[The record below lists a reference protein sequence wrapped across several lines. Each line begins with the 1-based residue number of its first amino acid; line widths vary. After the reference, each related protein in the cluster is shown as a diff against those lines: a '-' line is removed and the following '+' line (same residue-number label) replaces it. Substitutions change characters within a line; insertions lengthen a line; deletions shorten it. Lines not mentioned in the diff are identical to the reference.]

1 MKRDP
6 LPTGKLDVH
15 LLGKLLKQYAIADES
30 VLLGPGVGE
39 DAAAIDLGDKVLI
52 VATDPITFATHEIG
66 YYSVMVNANDVATT
80 GAEPRWYTVT
90 ILLPEKDASESL
102 VDRIFEQIHR
112 ACETLHISVI
122 GGHTEITYGLDRPIL
137 VGQMMGE
144 VQKEALITTAGAEP
158 GDVILLSKGICIEG
172 TSLIARE
179 MERDLSSRGVSR
191 DLVERAQRFLFEPG
205 IGVVEEARL
214 ACQAGG
220 VHAMHD
226 PTEGG
231 LANGLHELAM
241 AAGVAVEVEIDR
253 IPVYEESQVLC
264 ETYELNPLGVIAS
277 GSLLITASPPGAEKI
292 LDRADRGGVA
302 MSRIG
307 RVMGRGTPSVTMLTP
322 EGDAPLPYFDR
333 DEVVKIL

>member
-1 MKRDP
+1 VKKGL

-15 LLGKLLKQYAIADES
+15 LLRKFLRKYATVDER

-39 DAAAIDLGDKVLI
+39 DAAAIDLGQKVLI
-52 VATDPITFATHEIG
+52 VATDPITFATDEIG
-66 YYSVMVNANDVATT
+66 YYSVMVNANDVAST

-90 ILLPEKDASESL
+90 ILLPEKEATEGL
-102 VDRIFEQIHR
+102 VDKIFGQIYQ
-112 ACETLHISVI
+112 ACQALNVSLI
-122 GGHTEITYGLDRPIL
+122 GGHTEITYGLERPIL

-144 VQKEALITTAGAEP
+144 VQKEALVTTAGAEP
-158 GDVILLSKGICIEG
+158 GDLILLSKGICIEG
-172 TSLIARE
+172 TSIIARE
-179 MERDLSSRGVSR
+179 MESHLSSRGVAR
-191 DLVERAQRFLFEPG
+191 DLVERAQGFLFDPG
-205 IGVVEEARL
+205 IGVVQEARL

-231 LANGLHELAM
+231 LANGLYELAM

-253 IPVYEESQVLC
+253 IPVYEESRVLC
-264 ETYELNPLGVIAS
+264 EAFELNPLGVIAS
-277 GSLLITASPPGAEKI
+277 GALLITASPPDAEKL
-292 LDRADRGGVA
+292 LDRAGRQGVT

-307 RVMGRGTPSVTMLTP
+307 RVTGRGKPSVTMITP

-333 DEVVKIL
+333 DETLRIL

>member
-15 LLGKLLKQYAIADES
+15 LLGKLLKQYAIADER

-39 DAAAIDLGDKVLI
+39 DAAGIDLGDKVLV

-112 ACETLHISVI
+112 ACETLNISVI

-144 VQKEALITTAGAEP
+144 VQKKALITTAGAEP

-172 TSLIARE
+172 TSVIARE
-179 MERDLSSRGVSR
+179 MERELCSRGVSR
-191 DLVERAQRFLFEPG
+191 DLVDRAQRFLFEPG

-264 ETYELNPLGVIAS
+264 EAYELNPLGVIAS
-277 GSLLITASPPGAEKI
+277 GSLLITASPSGAEKI
-292 LDRADRGGVA
+292 LGRADRDGVP

-333 DEVVKIL
+333 DELVKIF